1 MANVLQFR
9 RRAAARDPLLHDAPL
24 RRWTVLAQDPSI
36 RGPGGAALTTQV
48 TVAAERLEPGPK
60 GHRVHVIDLDAST
73 DTYYKPRL
81 QGLDEDPFEGVTDL
95 EQLIR
100 DPHFHQ
106 QNVYAITMA
115 TLREFE
121 MALGRP
127 ISWGFRDPGHQ
138 LKVAPHAFA
147 EANAYYSRASES
159 LSFGYFRARRNQ
171 TIFTCLS
178 HDVIAHETSHAVL
191 DGLRSFFMRPSSPDQ
206 GAFHEGFSDIVALLS
221 VFKNSE
227 LIAHSLADV
236 TDRRNLIRLAD
247 LDVDSLRKNVLAG
260 LADEMGEELSAVRG
274 SALRNSARLKPSPKY
289 LDDPA
294 YQLPH
299 TRGEILVAA
308 VLNTFLDVWLRRL
321 QPIGLDRHLPLN
333 RSVVAEEGATAA
345 GQLLRIAIRAL
356 EYLPPVDLSFP
367 DYLSA
372 LLTADMQLYPDDRYE
387 YRKRLKKWFAAYG
400 IAPASRARPDGA
412 WQPPPVESLSADGI
426 YFEQLQRDPEAVF
439 RFIWENQEALGIDR
453 DAFTRVTSVRPV
465 TRVSTDQFVL
475 RETVVEYVQT
485 LAVFANELKAL
496 DIRKPDGLSG
506 RTLVRLYGGGT
517 LIFDQFGRLKF
528 HIGTGVRSNRQTERL
543 QSLWDRGYFARG
555 DAVGT
560 DLAQLHRQ
568 RVLHRVRAPSEQW

>member
-1 MANVLQFR
+1 
-9 RRAAARDPLLHDAPL
+9 
-24 RRWTVLAQDPSI
+24 
-36 RGPGGAALTTQV
+36 
-48 TVAAERLEPGPK
+48 
-60 GHRVHVIDLDAST
+60 
-73 DTYYKPRL
+73 
-81 QGLDEDPFEGVTDL
+81 
-95 EQLIR
+95 
-100 DPHFHQ
+100 
-106 QNVYAITMA
+106 
-115 TLREFE
+115 
-121 MALGRP
+121 
-127 ISWGFRDPGHQ
+127 
-138 LKVAPHAFA
+138 
-147 EANAYYSRASES
+147 
-159 LSFGYFRARRNQ
+159 
-171 TIFTCLS
+171 
-178 HDVIAHETSHAVL
+178 HETSHAVL
-191 DGLRSFFMRPSSPDQ
+191 DGLRNFFMRHSSPDQ

-227 LIAHSLADV
+227 ILTHSLAGV
-236 TDRRNLIRLAD
+236 TDRRNLIRPAD
-247 LDVDSLRKNVLAG
+247 LDVESLRKNVLAG
-260 LADEMGEELSAVRG
+260 LAEEMGEELSAVRG
-274 SALRNSARLKPSPKY
+274 SALRNSIRLKPSPKY

-321 QPIGLDRHLPLN
+321 KPIGLDRHLPLN

-345 GQLLRIAIRAL
+345 GQLLRIVIRAL

-372 LLTADMQLYPDDRYE
+372 LLTADMQLYPEDKYD
-387 YRKRLKKWFAAYG
+387 YRGLLRKWFGDYG
-400 IAPASRARPDGA
+400 IAPASGARPDGV
-412 WQPPPVESLSADGI
+412 WQPPPVDTFTADGI

-506 RTLVRLYGGGT
+506 RRLVRLYGGGT

-555 DAVGT
+555 ESVAT